1 MLPDQLKNQ
10 LHTHLMIE
18 NIHGMWLVLF
28 SISILILDF
37 PKLILKGFLFQ
48 VFYPWKVF
56 YSFHGYHEYNQM
68 ARH

>member
-37 PKLILKGFLFQ
+37 PKLILKGVL
-48 VFYPWKVF
+48 
-56 YSFHGYHEYNQM
+56 SIT
-68 ARH
+68 